1 MSNDEIVPVRH
12 TTMSAFGTK
21 ATEAVG
27 GGLKGTLRGGLRGAG
42 FGILIGGALAFGV
55 GMFIFGGWGAALISA
70 AEAAALAPSF
80 SWTALAV
87 GVTTLVGAIGG
98 AVTGLGAGAGIGGLF
113 GAGRGFQEG
122 RQRVN
127 MERGAAQMMDMDFA
141 NAQMQLIAA
150 AQQPRQTGT
159 AAPGS
164 RYNQAAPTVDAGSL
178 AREGMIAGQPQL
190 QRA

>member
-1 MSNDEIVPVRH
+1 MSNEEIVPVRH

-21 ATEAVG
+21 ATETVG
-27 GGLKGTLRGGLRGAG
+27 GGFMGAIRGALKGTAWGA
-42 FGILIGGALAFGV
+42 LIGGALVFGV
-55 GMFIFGGWGAALISA
+55 ATGIGALISGIS
-70 AEAAALAPSF
+70 ALTF
-80 SWTALAV
+80 SGVVLGGFTALGVIV
-87 GVTTLVGAIGG
+87 GGFA
-98 AVTGLGAGAGIGGLF
+98 GLISGTGIGGLF

-150 AQQPRQTGT
+150 AQQPRPAGT
-159 AAPGS
+159 PATGS
-164 RYNQAAPTVDAGSL
+164 RYNQAAPTVDAGSI
-178 AREGMIAGQPQL
+178 ARDGMLAGQPQL

>member
-1 MSNDEIVPVRH
+1 MSNEEIVPVRH

-27 GGLKGTLRGGLRGAG
+27 GGIRTGAKTALYWIAG
-42 FGILIGGALAFGV
+42 FA
-55 GMFIFGGWGAALISA
+55 
-70 AEAAALAPSF
+70 
-80 SWTALAV
+80 AV
-87 GVTTLVGAIGG
+87 GAVLG
-98 AVTGLGAGAGIGGLF
+98 AVIATGGFAALGAGSGVLLSALGTGLVGGLIGVATVGFPALLGGLF

-164 RYNQAAPTVDAGSL
+164 RYIQAAPTVDAGSL
-178 AREGMIAGQPQL
+178 ARDGLLAGQPQL

>member
-1 MSNDEIVPVRH
+1 MSNEEIVPVRH

-21 ATEAVG
+21 ATETVG

-55 GMFIFGGWGAALISA
+55 GMFIFGGWGAALIG
-70 AEAAALAPSF
+70 AAAGASGSTF

-87 GVTTLVGAIGG
+87 GVTTLLGAIGG

-150 AQQPRQTGT
+150 AQQPRAAGT
-159 AAPGS
+159 PAPGS

-178 AREGMIAGQPQL
+178 AREGMLAGQPQL